1 MNIFKICKNVEL
13 RIYISNI
20 VLYTA
25 RGCGVKSK
33 SVKKQRKKGKKEKK
47 DMIKPNAVLPATMAV
62 LVRCGY
68 ARFRRRVV
76 CEVA

>member
-1 MNIFKICKNVEL
+1 MNTFFKIVINVEL

-25 RGCGVKSK
+25 RGCKECK
-33 SVKKQRKKGKKEKK
+33 ETEKERKKEKK